1 LKLDISY
8 NCQSKTEQ
16 DLIHLLNGLMKKIFG
31 KGSSRMELR
40 IVDSMILVKV
50 EGILT
55 SPERLLLKNSEANV
69 ELIKDYKYRALK
81 GSRDYIQQEISSY
94 IGTLELTEIYFDLN
108 VVKDEAVLV
117 LMLEENFEQN

>member
-1 LKLDISY
+1 
-8 NCQSKTEQ
+8 
-16 DLIHLLNGLMKKIFG
+16 MKKIFG